1 MTLKGMS
8 QDKFI
13 RYSIL
18 IDVTVDR
25 KTTALTAEQHK
36 LAVVRALE
44 ACVGDGVL
52 TSHEPEAEIDVYSL
66 T

>member
-8 QDKFI
+8 QDKCI
-13 RYSIL
+13 RYSIV
-18 IDVTVDR
+18 IDVTVDK

-36 LAVVRALE
+36 QAVVRALA